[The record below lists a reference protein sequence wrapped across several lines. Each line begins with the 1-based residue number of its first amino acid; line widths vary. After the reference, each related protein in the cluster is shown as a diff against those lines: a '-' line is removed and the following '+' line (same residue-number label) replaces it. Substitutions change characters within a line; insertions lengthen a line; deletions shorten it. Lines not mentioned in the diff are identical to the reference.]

1 MTIDEF
7 WGKYRINKSWL
18 FTLSYGR
25 DWDSGSRVGNNTG
38 GMFSVFYGFSRHLL
52 QVENHSGGG
61 SYWGNTTDT
70 GDSLTFCCWYICCS
84 RKSRHLRVEKK
95 R

>member
-38 GMFSVFYGFSRHLL
+38 GMVSVFKTIDLL
-52 QVENHSGGG
+52 
-61 SYWGNTTDT
+61 
-70 GDSLTFCCWYICCS
+70 
-84 RKSRHLRVEKK
+84 
-95 R
+95 